1 MATGKS
7 SFVLY
12 TDIIHTLRKMPK
24 DKVADLFLTIVAYV
38 NDENPEVNDPLV
50 DIVFEPI
57 KQQLKRDLKKWD
69 KKRKKLSQAGKASAN
84 KRQQMSTNVEQA
96 EQMSTVT
103 DNVIDTVNVTVTDNV
118 NGTVILYRIEEC
130 LQISLNDERWVK
142 ANKTNREELEVF
154 NSYLEQVSEYTK
166 NPKDY
171 KSHFAR
177 FKRKYPE
184 KVKAESKPISIEEFR
199 RLAQE
204 QDKTSAV

>member
-1 MATGKS
+1 MATGKN

-12 TDIIHTLRKMPK
+12 CDIIHTVRKLPK
-24 DKVADLFLTIVAYV
+24 EKVAELFLTILAYV
-38 NDENPEVNDPLV
+38 NDENPKVDDPLV

-69 KKRKKLSQAGKASAN
+69 KKRKKLSDAGKASAN
-84 KRQQMSTNVEQA
+84 KRQQMSTNVEQP
-96 EQMSTVT
+96 EQMSTV
-103 DNVIDTVNVTVTDNV
+103 NVSATVNDTVTDNV

-142 ANKTNREELEVF
+142 ANKTSRDELEVF
-154 NSYLEQVSEYTK
+154 NGYLEQVSEYTK

-199 RLAQE
+199 RLAKE
-204 QDKTSAV
+204 QDKTSTV